1 MVHSLRFRLVV
12 SFALVI
18 LVTISAVFL
27 LINQVTRDEIRRLGE
42 RADQIRAG
50 RMEAELSLYYVRRGS
65 WTDVQTFVEQLG
77 SLYDQRIVLTD
88 ASGTV
93 VADSDTDLLGE
104 PYVSDSPGRSLL
116 PRGGSG
122 VVGNL
127 YVDPPASSVLEFNSL
142 QITFRTIGLY
152 FIWGGLI
159 AAVMALV
166 ITFFLSRR
174 ILAPVRSLSAAA
186 RRLGRGDFSQRV
198 RAEGKGELN
207 ELADTFNSMASDLER
222 AERLRSNMVADAAH
236 ELRTPLSN
244 ITGYLEAIRD
254 GVKEPD
260 EDTIRILDEEAALLA
275 RLVDDLQELSLAE
288 AGELRLNCQDED
300 VAGLVSQAVA
310 ARQTRATSKGIHL
323 SADLT
328 EGLPAVHID
337 SYRISQVLRNLL
349 ENAVTHTPEG
359 GSVSV
364 AAREVN
370 GRVEVSVSD
379 TGEGIP
385 PEDLPNIFERFYRV
399 DRSRTRATGGS
410 GLGLTIARRLVEA
423 HGGRI
428 EAQSELGRGSCFTF
442 TVPIAE

>member
-18 LVTISAVFL
+18 LVTIGAVFFL
-27 LINQVTRDEIRRLGE
+27 VNQVTQGEIRRLGQ

-88 ASGTV
+88 AGGTV

-104 PYVSDSPGRSLL
+104 PYAPDSPGRPLL
-116 PRGGSG
+116 PRGRSG
-122 VVGNL
+122 AVGRL
-127 YVDPPASSVLEFNSL
+127 YVGPQPSSAPDFASM

-159 AAVMALV
+159 AAAMALV
-166 ITFFLSRR
+166 VTYFLSRR
-174 ILAPVRSLSAAA
+174 ILSPVRSLSAAA

-198 RAEGKGELN
+198 RVKGKGELQ
-207 ELADTFNSMASDLER
+207 ELADTFNSMAGDLER
-222 AERLRSNMVADAAH
+222 TERLRSNMVADVAH

-244 ITGYLEAIRD
+244 IRGYLEAIHD
-254 GVKEPD
+254 GLKQPD
-260 EDTIRILDEEAALLA
+260 EEALLILDEEAALLA

-288 AGELRLNCQDED
+288 AGDLKLNRRVVD
-300 VAGLVSQAVA
+300 VADLVRQAVA
-310 ARQTRATSKGIHL
+310 ARQAQAKTRGVSV
-323 SADLT
+323 SADVP
-328 EGLPAVHID
+328 EGLPAVNID
-337 SYRISQVLRNLL
+337 SHRVNQVLRNLL
-349 ENAVTHTPEG
+349 ENAVAHTPEG

-364 AAREVN
+364 TAREE
-370 GRVEVSVSD
+370 GGWMEVSVSD

-385 PEDLPNIFERFYRV
+385 AADLPHIFERLYRV
-399 DRSRTRATGGS
+399 DKSRTRATGGS

-428 EAQSELGRGSCFTF
+428 AVRSEPGSGSCFTF
-442 TVPIAE
+442 TVPVAE